1 MKQHTLLGIAAALTA
16 FVLVVIGALV
26 GQMSQT
32 GAPVAADTVIVPT
45 EAPVSAPVA
54 LDPTVEALIREREA
68 AYQQALAEANRRL
81 AEANRHLEAANR
93 QIAQQTN
100 QQQSAPAAQNPA
112 SAQNPAPAQPTYP
125 ISIEQA
131 QAIASNLAN
140 GATLTKPAELVRY
153 QGTPAYEVIFD
164 RSAVYVDAQSGA
176 VIASTLTQP
185 QPATTQ
191 QGITADQAAQIALA
205 YRGGGQI
212 KKVKFERERGI
223 DVYEV
228 KFTDGAE
235 VYVAASDGAVVYAR
249 LDKAKKEDDD
259 HKDDD

>member
-26 GQMSQT
+26 GQVSQT
-32 GAPVAADTVIVPT
+32 GAPTPTDTVIVPT
-45 EAPVSAPVA
+45 AAPVSASVA

-68 AYQQALAEANRRL
+68 AYQRALAEANRQL
-81 AEANRHLEAANR
+81 AAANQRVEEANR

-112 SAQNPAPAQPTYP
+112 PVQPTYP
-125 ISIEQA
+125 ISTEQA
-131 QAIASNLAN
+131 QTIALSLAN

-164 RSAVYVDAQSGA
+164 RGAVYVDAQSGA

-249 LDKAKKEDDD
+249 LDKAKKEDD

>member
-26 GQMSQT
+26 GQVSQT
-32 GAPVAADTVIVPT
+32 GAPTPTDTVIVPT

-100 QQQSAPAAQNPA
+100 QQQSAPA
-112 SAQNPAPAQPTYP
+112 QPTYP
-125 ISIEQA
+125 ISTEQA
-131 QAIASNLAN
+131 QTIALSLAN

-164 RSAVYVDAQSGA
+164 RGAVYVDAQSGA

-191 QGITADQAAQIALA
+191 QGITADQAAQIAIA

-249 LDKAKKEDDD
+249 LDEAKKEDDD

>member
-16 FVLVVIGALV
+16 FVLVVIGALA

-112 SAQNPAPAQPTYP
+112 SAADPAQRSRHIR
-125 ISIEQA
+125 ISIEQRRP
-131 QAIASNLAN
+131 L
-140 GATLTKPAELVRY
+140 R
-153 QGTPAYEVIFD
+153 
-164 RSAVYVDAQSGA
+164 
-176 VIASTLTQP
+176 
-185 QPATTQ
+185 
-191 QGITADQAAQIALA
+191 
-205 YRGGGQI
+205 
-212 KKVKFERERGI
+212 
-223 DVYEV
+223 
-228 KFTDGAE
+228 
-235 VYVAASDGAVVYAR
+235 
-249 LDKAKKEDDD
+249 
-259 HKDDD
+259 